1 MKKFLMLLFVV
12 FIMITAYANTIET
25 NVNEKNVNNNY
36 YSVELTDTINKVHIA
51 IPCRVIYGADESLD
65 TTMVNTMVIITD
77 RSEMFN
83 VYCIKENN
91 MIYIKSN
98 LRQDDLSE
106 LEKNNDVNTPIIR
119 IMTKTKTNTPQII
132 AGSGFNIIQNR
143 YYGKATAL
151 SNN

>member
-12 FIMITAYANTIET
+12 FTMVTANANTVET
-25 NVNEKNVNNNY
+25 NVNTNVINNY

-51 IPCRVIYGADESLD
+51 IPCRVIYGTDKSLD
-65 TTMVNTMVIITD
+65 TTTVVITD
-77 RSEMFN
+77 RSQMFN
-83 VYCIKENN
+83 VYYVTKNN
-91 MIYIKSN
+91 IIYIKSN

-106 LEKNNDVNTPIIR
+106 LEKNKDVNTPIIR
-119 IMTKTKTNTPQII
+119 IMTKTQTNTPEII

-143 YYGKATAL
+143 SYGKATTS